1 MILLDNQKNSRKRKS
16 GLDIIYETYNSHKYP
31 VINNPMNAVVFPW
44 NMQRD
49 VDAIDS
55 MRFYED
61 TTPNTEER
69 GIDGIPQVLEKTG
82 RTGLLE

>member
-1 MILLDNQKNSRKRKS
+1 M
-16 GLDIIYETYNSHKYP
+16 DIILETYNSHKYP
-31 VINNPMNAVVFPW
+31 VIKNQINAVVFPW

-55 MRFYED
+55 MRFSVE
-61 TTPNTEER
+61 TNEKTEKR
-69 GIDGIPQVLEKTG
+69 GINGIPEVFEKTG